1 MQIAIT
7 TEVRWFLRAQQDAV
21 DVLERWFEHVAP
33 DPGRIDRYVPTDRD
47 DFGVKV
53 RDTKAKAARFETK
66 DRLSAPT
73 ATRFAPSIA
82 GRVERWRRF
91 SVAVAK
97 AEATW
102 DGEFIEV
109 HKQRR
114 ARQFGIMGGQVVEV
128 PQDPP
133 VDPCCIVEWS
143 TIEIQSRRAPSMLWT
158 LGFEASG
165 TPEAQRTCLRAV
177 AHELFAQQPE
187 LTLTLDASC
196 GYPELLAGLPQQQ

>member
-21 DVLERWFEHVAP
+21 DVLERWFESVAP
-33 DPGRIDRYVPTDRD
+33 EPGRLDRYVATDRD

-82 GRVERWRRF
+82 GRVERWRRV
-91 SVAVAK
+91 SVAVAR
-97 AEATW
+97 AEATL
-102 DGEFIEV
+102 DGEMIHV
-109 HKQRR
+109 RKQRR
-114 ARQFGIMGGQVVEV
+114 ARQFGIMKGQVVEV
-128 PQDPP
+128 APDPP
-133 VDPCCIVEWS
+133 VDPCCIVEWT
-143 TIEIQSRRAPSMLWT
+143 TIEIEAPHAPSMLWT

-165 TPEAQRTCLRAV
+165 TEEIQRSCLRAV
-177 AHELFAQQPE
+177 AHELFAQVPE
-187 LTLTLDASC
+187 LVLTLDASC
-196 GYPELLAGLPQQQ
+196 GYPELLAGLPRR